1 MQKPDVIIIESP
13 NKIKKIASI
22 TGAKVLATIGHF
34 MELEGIEGEN
44 FKPKFAYRAD
54 KKQQIYAMIEQC
66 KGKRVYIATDPDREG
81 YAIGKMFY
89 EKIKNVAKEVFRAE
103 FHEITESGINKGLQ
117 SALLFANTNSNHYE
131 SFLARSVSDHYIGFT
146 LSPYLGDCLQQRKGN
161 SVGRVQT
168 PCLKL
173 IVDRDKEI
181 EAFKALP
188 ESQKVSYQIQAK
200 IYDTHNREVIL
211 RHCNG
216 EGKEIKY
223 ESQEQ
228 ALAML
233 APLKECKV
241 ALVLDI
247 KHFTIS
253 SPPPK
258 PFITSSLLKVGSTQ
272 LGLSTQQIQEHAQKL
287 FEAGL
292 ITYIRTD
299 AETLSQEFLY
309 KAEKFYQPIYTNLYE
324 RRAYKAKN
332 SQAEAHEAIRI
343 THCHKFE
350 DTQDIL
356 AQAGIADNQA
366 QALYTLIFQRTLES
380 QGKSAVYA
388 KQDLQFKIKDH
399 FFKCSVRSLKQ
410 AGYLDMFR
418 HTEQAKSAEQAE
430 NEQNAHLDLKTD
442 STISLLSLDIAPIQK
457 HAKSAYVE
465 ASFIEVLEKN
475 GIGRPSTYASYL
487 PKLTQ
492 REYIQITPDKKR
504 IVNATHK
511 GKQVISVFEAS
522 PYSWIVDTQFTALME
537 ELLDKIVRQECS
549 YVEYMQMIA
558 QRCPQMPSQTPREEY
573 PTRAPRES
581 QVKYVQDIL
590 RDLKMELP
598 SEFADYA
605 RDDKI
610 TKAFLDKFIPKH
622 KEAREKA
629 KQEGHYLGDN
639 TPASKPATAKQV
651 AFAESLSQKH
661 NVKLPKDYK
670 SNMQVCSGFIEEW
683 KGKWGKIKRTEVLYV
698 VCLKE

>member
-44 FKPKFAYRAD
+44 FTPKFAYKAD

-66 KGKRVYIATDPDREG
+66 RGKRVYIATDPDREG

-89 EKIKNVAKEVFRAE
+89 EKIKNVAKEVFRVE

-117 SALLFANTNSNHYE
+117 SALLFANTNFSYYE
-131 SFLARSVSDHYIGFT
+131 SFLARSVGDYYIGYT

-161 SVGRVQT
+161 SAGRVQT

-188 ESQKVSYQIQAK
+188 ESQRVSYQMQAK
-200 IYDTHNREVIL
+200 IYDAHNKEVIL
-211 RHCNG
+211 RHCNS
-216 EGKEIKY
+216 EGKEIKF

-228 ALAML
+228 ALVVL
-233 APLKECKV
+233 EPLKECKV

-247 KHFTIS
+247 KHSTTS

-258 PFITSSLLKVGSTQ
+258 PFITSSLLKVGSSQ
-272 LGLSTQQIQEHAQKL
+272 LGLSTQQVQECAQKL

-292 ITYIRTD
+292 ITYMRTD
-299 AETLSQEFLY
+299 AETLSQEFLD
-309 KAEKFYQPIYTNLYE
+309 KAEKFYQVLYTDLYE
-324 RRAYKAKN
+324 RRSYKAKN

-350 DTQDIL
+350 ETQNVL
-356 AQAGIADNQA
+356 VKAGITSSQE
-366 QALYTLIFQRTLES
+366 QALYTLIFQRILES
-380 QGKSAVYA
+380 QGKNAVYA
-388 KQDLQFKIKDH
+388 KQDLLFKIKDG
-399 FFKCSVRSLKQ
+399 FFKCCVRSLQ
-410 AGYLDMFR
+410 EAGYLDMFK
-418 HTEQAKSAEQAE
+418 HTEQAKGAEQAE
-430 NEQNAHLDLKTD
+430 NAQNAYLDLKTD
-442 STISLLSLDIAPIQK
+442 STIHLLSLDIAPIHK
-457 HAKSAYVE
+457 HAQSAYVE

-487 PKLTQ
+487 PKLLS
-492 REYIQITPDKKR
+492 REYIQITLDQR
-504 IVNATHK
+504 RVVNATHK
-511 GKQVISVFEAS
+511 GQKVISIFEKS

-537 ELLDKIVRQECS
+537 ELLDKIAREECS

-558 QRCPQMPSQTPREEY
+558 KKCPQMPSLAQREEY
-573 PTRAPRES
+573 PLRSPKES
-581 QVKYVQDIL
+581 QIKYVQDIL

-598 SEFADYA
+598 CEFADYA
-605 RDDKI
+605 KDDRI

-622 KEAREKA
+622 NEIREKA
-629 KQEGHYLGDN
+629 KQEGGYLGDN

-683 KGKWGKIKRTEVLYV
+683 KGK
-698 VCLKE
+698 